1 MDQVSSYLPFH
12 AERAQVEIDPD
23 QHAANYALV
32 VPLLDFLA
40 RPGTPYRAEWV
51 AARSGAVTFLAGT
64 TTALLSEMS
73 GSHPRATLHIPYAG
87 EAVFKA
93 ERRQLIGAP
102 GATAVYLPGMPRR
115 TETPFWAGLSLGL
128 DPQALATCAAA
139 MAGQPESPERF
150 LPRFLEPL
158 QLDQSDRLV
167 AFLVG
172 HLGRIVA
179 LIDLEP
185 SRSFEL
191 PASLLLDQMIEKT
204 VAALVIPSLVGGDGS
219 V

>member
-1 MDQVSSYLPFH
+1 MNQGLSYLPFH
-12 AERAQVEIDPD
+12 AERAQVETDPD
-23 QHAANYALV
+23 RHAANYALV
-32 VPLLDFLA
+32 APLLDFVA
-40 RPGTPYRAEWV
+40 RSGTPYRAEWV
-51 AARSGAVTFLAGT
+51 AARSGAVTLLAGT

-73 GSHPRATLHIPYAG
+73 GSHPTATLHIPFAG

-128 DPQALATCAAA
+128 DPHRLAACAAA
-139 MAGQPESPERF
+139 MAGQPDSPEWF
-150 LPRFLEPL
+150 LPRFMEPL
-158 QLDQSDRLV
+158 QLDQSDRVV

-172 HLGRIVA
+172 HLGRIVD

-191 PASLLLDQMIEKT
+191 AASLPLGPMIEQA
-204 VAALVIPSLVGGDGS
+204 VAALVIPSLVGG
-219 V
+219 

>member
-1 MDQVSSYLPFH
+1 MDPVVPYLPFH
-12 AERAQVEIDPD
+12 AERAQVETDPD
-23 QHAANYALV
+23 RHATNYALV
-32 VPLLDFLA
+32 APLLDFLA

-51 AARSGAVTFLAGT
+51 AARSGAVTLLAGT

-73 GSHPRATLHIPYAG
+73 GSHPRATLHIPHSG
-87 EAVFKA
+87 VAVFQA
-93 ERRQLIGAP
+93 ERSQLIGAA
-102 GATAVYLPGMPRR
+102 GATAVYLPGLPRR

-128 DPQALATCAAA
+128 DPHRLALCAAA

-172 HLGRIVA
+172 HLGRIVD

-191 PASLLLDQMIEKT
+191 AACLPLESMIEKA
-204 VAALVIPSLVGGDGS
+204 VAALVIPSLVGG
-219 V
+219 